1 MAENFV
7 ILFVIAALAAGFA
20 LVLFTAMWRVER
32 RAQFGREAGIKRS
45 QRLERRVFLIGVAL
59 VVALVA
65 VVVTVQLSR
74 APACRGTVGP
84 TAGRSSARA
93 SRAGAGPASTPAPRR
108 ARSRDRG

>member
-20 LVLFTAMWRVER
+20 LVLFTAMRRVER

-59 VVALVA
+59 VVAMVA

-74 APACRGTVGP
+74 APACRGTVVTMMGP
-84 TAGRSSARA
+84 DGRPLECACEQGR
-93 SRAGAGPASTPAPRR
+93 RGACFDPGP
-108 ARSRDRG
+108 

>member
-1 MAENFV
+1 VAENFV
-7 ILFVIAALAAGFA
+7 ILFVIAALAGGFA

-65 VVVTVQLSR
+65 VMVTVQLSR
-74 APACRGTVGP
+74 APGCRGNLVMVAGSDGHPLECACEQGRRGACFDPGP
-84 TAGRSSARA
+84 
-93 SRAGAGPASTPAPRR
+93 
-108 ARSRDRG
+108 